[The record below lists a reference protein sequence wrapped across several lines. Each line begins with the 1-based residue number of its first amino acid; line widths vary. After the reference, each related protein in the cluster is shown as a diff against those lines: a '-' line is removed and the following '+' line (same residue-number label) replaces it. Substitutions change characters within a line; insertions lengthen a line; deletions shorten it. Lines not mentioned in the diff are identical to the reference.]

1 MTATSETILITT
13 LAEYQTR
20 FWIPVAERLRSQGRE
35 VQLLAFDDRS
45 AEMAATQGIPV
56 VNMYRSG
63 LQQGVPVDD
72 HGAFTARIAD
82 YGLDG
87 TNFLFSHERVTF
99 GIRDTA
105 ALRRRF
111 TIYSNAMEAL
121 LDRLAAAGR
130 QAVAVQELGGFLSV
144 IACFYAARKRGIRN
158 WFIEPSFFRGRLYY
172 TPDSLA
178 APDTMRTRGG
188 RGVDRRARLSR
199 RNLAAAIDRH
209 PAKGP
214 SPIFGGVQQDR
225 QREERAPPRR
235 KTLGPVRT
243 RQAPGVRAQPPPCP
257 ARMPPWRSA
266 RRGCGNSIVR
276 CRTGRSSITR
286 CTSRPTWR

>member
-1 MTATSETILITT
+1 MRTARRSTT
-13 LAEYQTR
+13 RTPSR
-20 FWIPVAERLRSQGRE
+20 
-35 VQLLAFDDRS
+35 
-45 AEMAATQGIPV
+45 
-56 VNMYRSG
+56 
-63 LQQGVPVDD
+63 
-72 HGAFTARIAD
+72 ARIAD

-111 TIYSNAMEAL
+111 MIYSNAMEVV

-178 APDTMRTRGG
+178 APDTMRTASDA
-188 RGVDRRARLSR
+188 VSADVRAYLDDTLRQQS
-199 RNLAAAIDRH
+199 IVIPQKDRH
-209 PAKGP
+209 QYSAAFNK
-214 SPIFGGVQQDR
+214 SR
-225 QREERAPPRR
+225 QREERPPPRR
-235 KTLGPVRT
+235 KTLGPVRA
-243 RQAPGVRAQPPPCP
+243 RQASGVR
-257 ARMPPWRSA
+257 
-266 RRGCGNSIVR
+266 
-276 CRTGRSSITR
+276 T
-286 CTSRPTWR
+286 